1 MFLDEL
7 QPIFKE
13 FLQQPLAFT
22 GGLVSGTFKLK
33 LSEDPLKSWL
43 EKQGLNTFTYTDNT
57 KDNGSGPQTISID

>member
-7 QPIFKE
+7 QPIVKE

-22 GGLVSGTFKLK
+22 GGLVSGTLRLK

-43 EKQGLNTFTYTDNT
+43 EKQGLTDFSYTDNT
-57 KDNGSGPQTISID
+57 SDNGSGPQSISIE

>member
-7 QPIFKE
+7 QPIFQE
-13 FLQQPLAFT
+13 FIQQPLAFAS
-22 GGLVSGTFKLK
+22 GLVSGTLKLK

-43 EKQGLNTFTYTDNT
+43 QQQGMTDFTYTDNT

>member
-22 GGLVSGTFKLK
+22 GGLVSGALKLK

-43 EKQGLNTFTYTDNT
+43 QEQGMTNFTYTDHT

>member
-7 QPIFKE
+7 QPIITE
-13 FLQQPLAFT
+13 FLQQPLAFA
-22 GGLVSGTFKLK
+22 GGLVSGTLKLK

-43 EKQGLNTFTYTDNT
+43 QQQGMTDFTYTENG

>member
-1 MFLDEL
+1 MFLDEF

-13 FLQQPLAFT
+13 LMQQPLAFA
-22 GGLVSGTFKLK
+22 GGLVSGALKLQ

-43 EKQGLNTFTYTDNT
+43 QEQGMTDFAYTDQT

>member
-13 FLQQPLAFT
+13 LMQQPLAFA
-22 GGLVSGTFKLK
+22 GGLLSGALKLK

-43 EKQGLNTFTYTDNT
+43 QEQGLTDFTYDDNT
-57 KDNGSGPQTISID
+57 KDNGSGPQTISIE

>member
-13 FLQQPLAFT
+13 LIQQPLAFT
-22 GGLVSGTFKLK
+22 GGLLSGALKLQ

-43 EKQGLNTFTYTDNT
+43 QDQGMTDYN
-57 KDNGSGPQTISID
+57 

>member
-7 QPIFKE
+7 QPILKE
-13 FLQQPLAFT
+13 ILQQPLAFA
-22 GGLVSGTFKLK
+22 GGLVSGTLKLK

-43 EKQGLNTFTYTDNT
+43 QEKGMTDFTYTENS

>member
-7 QPIFKE
+7 QPILTE
-13 FLQQPLAFT
+13 ILQQPLAFA
-22 GGLVSGTFKLK
+22 GGLVSGTLKLK

-43 EKQGLNTFTYTDNT
+43 QEQGMTDFTYAESS